1 MSNFTF
7 LNKEQVFGKHQLS
20 VLKKYGVKAIQTDF
34 SILLGGYNADTN
46 KHYGFYWLKD
56 LTDDEVAVVNY
67 SGSLRHDVDNTKNI
81 AARIVL
87 PINDD
92 IENYIKEK
100 GKLLFCGHSDPSN
113 GPLVYPLIVEEVE
126 YGFYP
131 QMAVSEELQEKL
143 EEKYKASNLEV
154 SHNSYTVDKND
165 WLTKNKAFSPLA
177 IPEYIYENE
186 YYVRVINRSHS
197 APATLNDG
205 RKVKNGDFVWLE
217 VSPVEWLVDKESNL
231 LISEYLLFSNIS
243 YSYAKNDKDNFEK
256 TGIKWYLDN
265 IWSKE
270 LTQIFQINHVK
281 PIIDKEFKKLQKKP
295 NPYNFDFSK
304 VSEEDIIKGAIQS
317 NVAVFL
323 HGRSSDGKS
332 SRVKQLDPDCVILY
346 LRNATPD
353 SLNGKSVYNASTGK
367 MLDVPPTWY
376 KKLQEKCEKD
386 PDKIHI
392 VFFDELTNALPSIQG
407 MAFNIILDGEVNGIW
422 KLPKNCRIVAAGNDL
437 DDSLAANE
445 MAEPLFN
452 RFAHVYIN
460 TTTNDWLKWASM
472 NSKDYQTLSYT
483 SKENPMKIHP
493 AIYAFVSYERF
504 QGHNVLRTPFD
515 GKKPNA
521 DPRKWEMASK
531 VLYQTGKPEMLRA
544 LIGDDLTKKF
554 IGLCKAKAVCYH
566 DIITE
571 TWNIEAVSAAKL
583 NTTER
588 YATTVSLALQ
598 TKEEDLEVVRNFIGW
613 FGQEFLS
620 MFDAIWSYN
629 NKERLETLNNLK
641 LVKAKKTEEIRS
653 ALEFFGL

>member
-1 MSNFTF
+1 MSDFTF

-34 SILLGGYNADTN
+34 SILLGSHDADL
-46 KHYGFYWLKD
+46 KHYGYYWLKD
-56 LTDDEVAVVNY
+56 LTDDRVAVVNY
-67 SGSLRHDVDNTKNI
+67 SGSLRHPVDNVKSI

-165 WLTKNKAFSPLA
+165 CLTKDKAFSPLA
-177 IPEYIYENE
+177 IPEYIYDNK
-186 YYVRVINRSHS
+186 YYVRVMNRSWS
-197 APATLNDG
+197 FATLNDG

-217 VSPVEWLVDKESNL
+217 VSPVKWLVDKASNL

-270 LTQIFQINHVK
+270 LTQIFQINQVK
-281 PIIDKEFKKLQKKP
+281 PIIDKKLKKLQKEP

-332 SRVKQLDPDCVILY
+332 SRVKQLDPDCIIIY

-376 KKLQEKCEKD
+376 KKLQEKCEKE
-386 PDKIHI
+386 PDKIHL

-422 KLPKNCRIVAAGNDL
+422 KLPKNARIVAAGNDL

-460 TTTNDWLKWASM
+460 TTTNNWLKWAAM
-472 NSKDYQTLSYT
+472 DSKDYQTLSYS

-493 AIYAFVSYERF
+493 AIYAFISYERSYE
-504 QGHNVLRTPFD
+504 HNILRTPFD

-544 LIGDDLTKKF
+544 LIGWDLTKKF
-554 IGLCKAKAVCYH
+554 IGFCKEKAVCYH
-566 DIITE
+566 DIITKTWDVE
-571 TWNIEAVSAAKL
+571 TVADAKL
-583 NTTER
+583 NITER

-598 TKEEDLEVVRNFIGW
+598 TKEEDLEVVRNFIEC

-629 NKERLETLNNLK
+629 SKERLETINNLK
-641 LVKAKKTEEIRS
+641 LVKVQKTE
-653 ALEFFGL
+653 

>member
-1 MSNFTF
+1 MSDFTF

-34 SILLGGYNADTN
+34 SILLGSHDADL
-46 KHYGFYWLKD
+46 KHYGYYWLKD
-56 LTDDEVAVVNY
+56 LTDDRVAVVNY
-67 SGSLRHDVDNTKNI
+67 SGSLRHPVDNVKSI

-165 WLTKNKAFSPLA
+165 CLTKDKAFSPLA
-177 IPEYIYENE
+177 IPEYIYDNK
-186 YYVRVINRSHS
+186 YYVRVMNRSC
-197 APATLNDG
+197 AFATLNDG

-217 VSPVEWLVDKESNL
+217 VSPVKWLVDKVSNL

-270 LTQIFQINHVK
+270 LTQIFQINQVK
-281 PIIDKEFKKLQKKP
+281 PIINKESKKLQKEP

-332 SRVKQLDPDCVILY
+332 SRVKQLDPDCIIIY

-376 KKLQEKCEKD
+376 KKIAEKCEKD

-445 MAEPLFN
+445 MDEPLFN

-472 NSKDYQTLSYT
+472 DSKDYQTLSYT
-483 SKENPMKIHP
+483 FKENPMKIHP
-493 AIYAFVSYERF
+493 AIYAFISYERF

-531 VLYQTGKPEMLRA
+531 ILYQTGKPEMLRA
-544 LIGDDLTKKF
+544 LIGDDLTRKF
-554 IGLCKAKAVCYH
+554 IGLCKAKSVCYH
-566 DIITE
+566 DIITN
-571 TWNIEAVSAAKL
+571 TWDFEAVSAAKL

-598 TKEEDLEVVRNFIGW
+598 TKEEDLEVVRNFIGC

-629 NKERLETLNNLK
+629 SKEKLEALNNLK
-641 LVKAKKTEEIRS
+641 LVKAKRTE
-653 ALEFFGL
+653 

>member
-34 SILLGGYNADTN
+34 SILLGSIDIFSD
-46 KHYGFYWLKD
+46 HYGFYWLKD
-56 LTDDEVAVVNY
+56 LTDDRVAVVNY
-67 SGSLRHDVDNTKNI
+67 SGSLRHEVDNVKSN

-100 GKLLFCGHSDPSN
+100 GKLLFCGPCESSN
-113 GPLVYPLIVEEVE
+113 GPLVVKEVE

-131 QMAVSEELQEKL
+131 QMAVSKELQEKL
-143 EEKYKASNLEV
+143 EEKYKTSNLEV

-165 WLTKNKAFSPLA
+165 CLTRDKAFSPLA
-177 IPEYIYENE
+177 IPEYIHENK
-186 YYVRVINRSHS
+186 YYVRVMNRSHTF
-197 APATLNDG
+197 ATLNDG
-205 RKVKNGDFVWLE
+205 REVKNNDFVWLE
-217 VSPVEWLVDKESNL
+217 VSPVKWLVDKESNL

-243 YSYAKNDKDNFEK
+243 YSYAKDDKDNFEK

-270 LTQIFQINHVK
+270 LMRIFQINPVNSIINK
-281 PIIDKEFKKLQKKP
+281 EPIINEEPIINKESKKLKKKP

-332 SRVKQLDPDCVILY
+332 SRVKQLDPDCIIIY

-353 SLNGKSVYNASTGK
+353 SLNGKSVYNASTGE

-376 KKLQEKCEKD
+376 KKLQEKCEKE
-386 PDKIHI
+386 PDKIHL

-460 TTTNDWLKWASM
+460 TTTNDWLKWAAM
-472 NSKDYQTLSYT
+472 ESKDYQTLSY
-483 SKENPMKIHP
+483 SFKENPMKIHP
-493 AIYAFVSYERF
+493 AIYAFISYERF

-531 VLYQTGKPEMLRA
+531 ILYQTGKPEMLRA
-544 LIGDDLTKKF
+544 LIGDNLTKKF
-554 IGLCKAKAVCYH
+554 IGFCKEKAICYH
-566 DIITE
+566 DIITK
-571 TWNIEAVSAAKL
+571 TWDVEAVADAKL
-583 NTTER
+583 NITER

-598 TKEEDLEVVRNFIGW
+598 TKEEDLEVVRNFIEC

-629 NKERLETLNNLK
+629 SKERLETINNLK
-641 LVKAKKTEEIRS
+641 LVKVQKTE
-653 ALEFFGL
+653 

>member
-1 MSNFTF
+1 MSDFTF

-34 SILLGGYNADTN
+34 SILLGSHDADL
-46 KHYGFYWLKD
+46 KHYGYYWLKD
-56 LTDDEVAVVNY
+56 LTDDRVAVVNY
-67 SGSLRHDVDNTKNI
+67 SGSLRHPVDNVKSI

-217 VSPVEWLVDKESNL
+217 VSPVKWLVDKVSNL

-332 SRVKQLDPDCVILY
+332 SRVKQLDPDCIILY

-376 KKLQEKCEKD
+376 KKIVEKCEKD

-460 TTTNDWLKWASM
+460 TTTNDWLKWAAM
-472 NSKDYQTLSYT
+472 DSKDYQTLSYT

-493 AIYAFVSYERF
+493 AIYSFISYERF

-531 VLYQTGKPEMLRA
+531 ILYQTGKPEMLRA
-544 LIGDDLTKKF
+544 LIGDNLTKKF
-554 IGLCKAKAVCYH
+554 IGFCKEKAICYH
-566 DIITE
+566 DIITK
-571 TWNIEAVSAAKL
+571 TWDIEAVADAKL
-583 NTTER
+583 NITER

-613 FGQEFLS
+613 FGQKLLS

>member
-20 VLKKYGVKAIQTDF
+20 VLEKYGVKAIQTDF
-34 SILLGGYNADTN
+34 SILLGGYNACTN

-67 SGSLRHDVDNTKNI
+67 SGSLRHDVDNAKNI

-217 VSPVEWLVDKESNL
+217 VSPVKWLVDKVSNL

-256 TGIKWYLDN
+256 TGIKWYIDN

-270 LTQIFQINHVK
+270 LTQIFQINQVK
-281 PIIDKEFKKLQKKP
+281 PIINKESKKLQKEP

-332 SRVKQLDPDCVILY
+332 SRVKQLDPDCIILY

-376 KKLQEKCEKD
+376 KKIVEKCEKD

-460 TTTNDWLKWASM
+460 TTTNDWLKWAAM
-472 NSKDYQTLSYT
+472 ESKDYQTLSY
-483 SKENPMKIHP
+483 SFKENPMKIHP
-493 AIYAFVSYERF
+493 AIYAFISYERF

-544 LIGDDLTKKF
+544 LIGDNLTKKF

-566 DIITE
+566 DIITK
-571 TWNIEAVSAAKL
+571 TWDIEAVSATKL

-598 TKEEDLEVVRNFIGW
+598 TKEEDLEVVRNFIEC

-629 NKERLETLNNLK
+629 SKEKLETLNNLK
-641 LVKAKKTEEIRS
+641 LVKAQKTE
-653 ALEFFGL
+653 